1 MPITFLNFKFGSLVG
16 TGVNYFGLIFFI
28 PYILLLFCYLIKVD
42 PLKQIDLITPAFP
55 LALAITKIAC
65 LCAGCCRGIESS
77 LGLYNNSTGLVEFP
91 IQLVEAG
98 LALLIFIFLMAW
110 RKKAK
115 PGTMFPIYLV
125 IFSGTRFFSEFLRCE
140 PNVFWRLKI
149 YHILCVIGAVVGV
162 IEMILITKFGY
173 KIKKACESKILSKN
187 QE

>member
-1 MPITFLNFKFGSLVG
+1 M
-16 TGVNYFGLIFFI
+16 
-28 PYILLLFCYLIKVD
+28 
-42 PLKQIDLITPAFP
+42 
-55 LALAITKIAC
+55 
-65 LCAGCCRGIESS
+65 
-77 LGLYNNSTGLVEFP
+77 EFT